1 MKYFSDASQVYLQ
14 KPNEMSPESTEKIYI
29 TNLPIALSEIS
40 FTDKSVK
47 KMSLTLELI

>member
-1 MKYFSDASQVYLQ
+1 
-14 KPNEMSPESTEKIYI
+14 MSPESTEKIYI

-47 KMSLTLELI
+47 KMSLTLELIWAHLCILTIKITIS

>member
-29 TNLPIALSEIS
+29 TNLPVALSEIS